1 MGSFLRRTGMT
12 AAASILSGI
21 GNSFLPMLDSLFP
34 FHFVCTEAG
43 VIEKVGR
50 SMLRHCPEFA
60 PGDCIREFFEC
71 EAGGALDSIAGSEGR
86 TVVLTRGNS
95 GIALRGQIIR
105 IEQESRFYF
114 LGVPQFA
121 SLEEATAM
129 GLDAEDFGA
138 YDRSFEIFKQL
149 GSQKNEDG
157 NGRMAG
163 KQETDPHVLPDTEEL
178 ASREA
183 ENRHLALVAARI
195 DNAVVIA
202 DATGAI
208 EWVNAGFTRLTGYTL
223 EEVRGKMPGFLLQGP
238 DPSHAAILVMRDRIA
253 GGSAVQTELLNT
265 AKDGRKYWVSIEIQP
280 IRDDGETISKFIA
293 IATDITERR
302 ANDLRRKLVYQISR
316 LLSGGGSV
324 EGTVDLLL
332 GSVAGTLGWTAGRY
346 WSVQFN
352 DSLLLRCDAAWHSEG
367 AEGVR
372 AFFGPSTKICLA
384 PGAGIVGRVLEENR
398 AFWNAGAPESEL
410 GNRAQSRRLQSVFAF
425 PLVSGN
431 VVLGVLEFF
440 GERMEEPDP
449 EFQKT
454 FASIGSQI
462 GQFMERER
470 AETALREAETRL
482 RTLVEQ
488 LPAVTYIAEPGAKGK
503 WHFVSPQVKEL
514 IGITPEELVADARH
528 FFNALHPEDREREL
542 ETEVRS
548 VSTHQPFLHEYRLI
562 ARDGREVW
570 CRDLATVIP
579 VGPGGV
585 PCLQGVIFDITQSK
599 KVEAELLAAKE
610 TAEAASRAK
619 SEFLAMMSHEIRTPM
634 NGIIGMSSLLLEMSQ
649 DRNQRELIESVR
661 QSGDA
666 LMDIIND
673 VLDFSKIESR
683 KLELHYES
691 FQIRGLTD
699 QVIDLLASRAEEK
712 GISLSAIVAPDV
724 PVECVGDA
732 MRLRQVLIN
741 FTGNALKFTE
751 SGEVIIRVSVRPS
764 PYGGTRVRF
773 EVMDTGV
780 GIAVDKQPDLFQPF
794 TQVDSSPTRRYGGTG
809 LGLAISR
816 QLVQLMDGA
825 IGVRSDL
832 GKGSIF
838 FFEVPI
844 GVQKPLALPPQTR
857 RALIV
862 EDHRP
867 SAEALDAGLQLHG
880 FCSVRINSLEDAIMR
895 CHSPYH
901 GPFDV
906 VFVSDQL
913 LEGPAAEL
921 PAKLGPGA
929 PVCVI
934 ISSRRATT
942 YPDVNPASVLPR
954 PIRDWS
960 VRGWVEHFTN
970 GAAGAP
976 ANASSERPLDLSSY
990 RILIAEDHEINRRFI
1005 HRILNGHGA
1014 DLVMVEDGAAAV
1026 KAAVESEFDIILMDL
1041 QMPLLDGL
1049 SATQQIRAFEAARPD
1064 RKRATIIAL
1073 TANVMP
1079 GEDRRCL
1086 AAGMDEYLSKP
1097 LRPATLRALLQSI
1110 VAEGRE
1116 AGPET
1121 IGGNDDVRASA
1132 ELLAEQLG
1140 VEGALEMFEI
1150 FDRDIEHVIAELV
1163 RKHGS
1168 GNTEEFA
1175 RAAHSLV
1182 GFVGLVG
1189 SNSIVKM
1196 ARSMEESALKGGCSP
1211 CASMVK
1217 TISASVDRLL
1227 PRVKEAIAG
1236 LREQIGAH
1244 AP

>member
-1 MGSFLRRTGMT
+1 MT
-12 AAASILSGI
+12 ACPSSISEAGKTSIL
-21 GNSFLPMLDSLFP
+21 LLDSLFP
-34 FHFVCTEAG
+34 FHFVCTEEGG
-43 VIEKVGR
+43 VDQVGR
-50 SMLRHCPEFA
+50 SMLRLWPEFI
-60 PGDCIREFFEC
+60 PGESVREFFDC
-71 EAGGALDSIAGSEGR
+71 EPGGVLDFTDDFEGP
-86 TVVLTRGNS
+86 VVLTHRNS
-95 GIALRGQIIR
+95 GISLRGQIIR
-105 IEQESRFYF
+105 VEHEARFIF
-114 LGVPQFA
+114 VGTPQFA
-121 SLEEATAM
+121 DFSEATAF
-129 GLDAEDFGA
+129 GLKEEDFA
-138 YDRSFEIFKQL
+138 AHDRSFEVLKQL
-149 GSQKNEDG
+149 SHREKSPLISPN
-157 NGRMAG
+157 
-163 KQETDPHVLPDTEEL
+163 TEEM
-178 ASREA
+178 ASRET
-183 ENRHLALVAARI
+183 ENRQLALVAARI

-202 DATGAI
+202 DATGCI
-208 EWVNAGFTRLTGYTL
+208 EWVNAGFTRLTGFTL
-223 EEVRGKMPGFLLQGP
+223 EEVRGKTSKFLLQGP
-238 DPSHAAILVMRDRIA
+238 DPSHAAILVMSERIA
-253 GGSAVQTELLNT
+253 SGSVVQSEILNT
-265 AKDGRKYWVSIEIQP
+265 AKNGRKYWVSIEIQP
-280 IRDDGETISKFIA
+280 IRDDGETVSKFIA

-302 ANDLRRKLVYQISR
+302 ANDQRRQLVYQISR

-324 EGTVDLLL
+324 EGTVHELL
-332 GSVAGTLGWTAGRY
+332 GSVASTLGWTAGRY

-352 DSLLLRCDAAWHSEG
+352 DSLLLRCDSAWHTDG
-367 AEGVR
+367 GKGVK

-398 AFWNAGAPESEL
+398 PFWNAGAPETDAE
-410 GNRAQSRRLQSVFAF
+410 NRAQSRRLQSVFAF
-425 PLVSGN
+425 PLVAGN
-431 VVLGVLEFF
+431 AVLGVLEFF
-440 GERMEEPDP
+440 GERMDEPDL

-488 LPAVTYIAEPGAKGK
+488 LPAVTYIAEPGARGK
-503 WHFVSPQVKEL
+503 WYFVSPQMKEL
-514 IGITPEELVADARH
+514 IGISPEELIADARH
-528 FFNALHPEDREREL
+528 FFNALHPEDRDREL

-548 VSTHQPFLHEYRLI
+548 VSTHKPFLHEYRLI

-599 KVEAELLAAKE
+599 KVEAELLGAKE

-634 NGIIGMSSLLLEMSQ
+634 NGIIGMSSLLLEMSV
-649 DRNQRELIESVR
+649 DRDQRELIESVR

-683 KLELHYES
+683 KLDLHYEP

-712 GISLSAIVAPDV
+712 GISLSAIVSPEV

-732 MRLRQVLIN
+732 MRLRQILIN

-751 SGEVIIRVSVRPS
+751 SGEVIIRVGTKPS
-764 PYGGTRVRF
+764 PYGGMRVRF

-780 GIAVDKQPDLFQPF
+780 GIAVEKQPDLFQPF
-794 TQVDSSPTRRYGGTG
+794 TQVDSSTTRRYGGTG

-844 GVQKPLALPPQTR
+844 GVQRPPVLPPHTR

-862 EDHRP
+862 EEHRP
-867 SAEALDAGLQLHG
+867 SVDALDAGLQLHG

-895 CHSPYH
+895 CHSPFH

-913 LEGPAAEL
+913 LDGPAAEL
-921 PAKLGPGA
+921 PSKLGPGA

-934 ISSRRATT
+934 ISSRRAIT
-942 YPDVNPASVLPR
+942 YADVNPSSVLPR
-954 PIRDWS
+954 PIRDWAI
-960 VRGWVEHFTN
+960 RRWVEHFTN
-970 GAAGAP
+970 GASGAP
-976 ANASSERPLDLSSY
+976 SNASLEGLLDLSSY
-990 RILIAEDHEINRRFI
+990 RILLAEDHEINRRFI
-1005 HRILNGHGA
+1005 HRILDGHGA
-1014 DLVMVEDGAAAV
+1014 EIVMVGDGAAAV
-1026 KAAVESEFDIILMDL
+1026 QAADESEFDIILMDL

-1049 SATQQIRAFEAARPD
+1049 SATQQIRAIEVARPD

-1097 LRPATLRALLQSI
+1097 LRPATLRKLIQSI
-1110 VAEGRE
+1110 VAEGKE
-1116 AGPET
+1116 AGPVT
-1121 IGGNDDVRASA
+1121 IGGTDDIDASA
-1132 ELLAEQLG
+1132 DFLSEQLG

-1168 GNTEEFA
+1168 GNAEEFA

-1189 SNSIVKM
+1189 STTIVEM
-1196 ARSMEESALKGGCSP
+1196 ARNVEQSALKGGCSP
-1211 CASMVK
+1211 CAPMVK
-1217 TISASVDRLL
+1217 MISASVDRLL
-1227 PRVKEAIAG
+1227 PRVKKAIAG
-1236 LREQIGAH
+1236 MKEQMGEQPA
-1244 AP
+1244 

>member
-1 MGSFLRRTGMT
+1 MT
-12 AAASILSGI
+12 AGAPVAYGI
-21 GNSFLPMLDSLFP
+21 GDEALAMLDSLFP
-34 FHFVCTEAG
+34 FHFVCTEGGIIDHA
-43 VIEKVGR
+43 GR
-50 SMLRHCPEFA
+50 SMLLLCPELL
-60 PGDCIREFFEC
+60 PGDSVCGLFGC
-71 EAGGALDSIAGSEGR
+71 EAGANPDCLGSIAELDGEP
-86 TVVLTRGNS
+86 VVLTLRSS
-95 GIALRGQIIR
+95 GIALRGQFVCVEAGAR
-105 IEQESRFYF
+105 YVF
-114 LGVPQFA
+114 VCTPQFA
-121 SLEEATAM
+121 SFEEAAAL
-129 GLDAEDFGA
+129 GLRTGDFA
-138 YDRSFEIFKQL
+138 AHDRSFEILKQL
-149 GSQKNEDG
+149 ASRTDSSVGGRTTGIREEFSPDVED
-157 NGRMAG
+157 
-163 KQETDPHVLPDTEEL
+163 L
-178 ASREA
+178 ASRET

-202 DATGAI
+202 DSTGSI
-208 EWVNAGFTRLTGYTL
+208 EWVNVGFTRLTGFSL
-223 EEVRGKMPGFLLQGP
+223 EEVRGKMPRFLLQGP
-238 DPSHAAILVMRDRIA
+238 DPSHAALLVMRDRIA
-253 GGSAVQTELLNT
+253 AGSAVQTEILNT
-265 AKDGRKYWVSIEIQP
+265 AKNGRKYWVSIEIQP

-302 ANDLRRKLVYQISR
+302 ANEQRRKLVYQISR

-324 EGTVDLLL
+324 DGTVHQLL
-332 GSVAGTLGWTAGRY
+332 GSVAETLGWTAGRY

-352 DSLLLRCDAAWHSEG
+352 DSLLLRCDAAWHSDG
-367 AEGVR
+367 DGGVK

-384 PGAGIVGRVLEENR
+384 AGAGIVGRVLEENR
-398 AFWNAGAPESEL
+398 AFWNAGAQDAEK

-425 PLVSGN
+425 PLVAGN
-431 VVLGVLEFF
+431 AVLGVLEFF
-440 GERMEEPDP
+440 GERMDEPDP

-503 WHFVSPQVKEL
+503 WYFVSPQVKEL
-514 IGITPEELVADARH
+514 IGITPEELIADARH

-585 PCLQGVIFDITQSK
+585 PCLQGVIFDISQSK

-634 NGIIGMSSLLLEMSQ
+634 NGIIGMSSLLLEMSM
-649 DRNQRELIESVR
+649 DRSQRELIESVR

-683 KLELHYES
+683 KLDLHYEP
-691 FQIRGLTD
+691 FQVRGLTD

-712 GISLSAIVAPDV
+712 GISLSAIVAPEV

-732 MRLRQVLIN
+732 MRLRQILIN

-751 SGEVIIRVSVRPS
+751 SGEVIIRVGTRPS
-764 PYGGTRVRF
+764 PYGGMRIRF

-794 TQVDSSPTRRYGGTG
+794 TQVDSSATRRYGGTG

-825 IGVRSDL
+825 IGVRSDV

-844 GVQKPLALPPQTR
+844 GVQQPLLLPPQMR

-862 EDHRP
+862 EEHRP

-880 FCSVRINSLEDAIMR
+880 FCSVRIHSLDDAIMR

-906 VFVSDQL
+906 VFVSDRL
-913 LEGPAAEL
+913 LDGPAAEL
-921 PAKLGPGA
+921 PSRLGPGA

-934 ISSRRATT
+934 ISSRRTTT
-942 YPDVNPASVLPR
+942 YPDVNPSSVLPR
-954 PIRDWS
+954 PIRDWAI
-960 VRGWVEHFTN
+960 RRWVEHFTN
-970 GAAGAP
+970 GTPGAI
-976 ANASSERPLDLSSY
+976 ASATSEGLLELSSY

-1005 HRILNGHGA
+1005 NRILAGHGA
-1014 DLVMVEDGAAAV
+1014 EIVMVEDGAAAV
-1026 KAAVESEFDIILMDL
+1026 RAADESEFDIILMDL

-1049 SATQQIRAFEAARPD
+1049 SATQQIRAIEAAKPD
-1064 RKRATIIAL
+1064 RRRATIVAL

-1086 AAGMDEYLSKP
+1086 AGGMDEYLSKP
-1097 LRPATLRALLQSI
+1097 LRPSTLRTLLQSI
-1110 VAEGRE
+1110 VAEGRQ
-1116 AGPET
+1116 AGPVT
-1121 IGGNDDVRASA
+1121 IGGMDDINASA

-1140 VEGALEMFEI
+1140 TEGALEMFEI
-1150 FDRDIEHVIAELV
+1150 FDRDIAGVISELV
-1163 RKHGS
+1163 RKHGA
-1168 GNTEEFA
+1168 GDAEEFA

-1189 SNSIVKM
+1189 SQSIVKM
-1196 ARSMEESALKGGCSP
+1196 ARSMEESALKGGCGP
-1211 CASMVK
+1211 CAQMLKSLCE
-1217 TISASVDRLL
+1217 SVDRLL

-1236 LREQIGAH
+1236 LKEEAAAH
-1244 AP
+1244 AT